1 MSTET
6 EKYEIQPGDGE
17 TRHSALEEFAR
28 DERRPAVLLLGA
40 LIIAAIF
47 FALGIIFDRWTINR
61 NIPSN
66 APLRTTQTSQTI
78 NSKGQARRALEQVQ
92 LEQVRVRKI

>member
-6 EKYEIQPGDGE
+6 EKYEVQPSRDSE

-40 LIIAAIF
+40 LIIAVIF
-47 FALGIIFDRWTINR
+47 FALGIIFDRWTTNR
-61 NIPSN
+61 NLPAT
-66 APLRTTQTSQTI
+66 APLKTTQTSQTI
-78 NSKGQARRALEQVQ
+78 NNTSPDAH
-92 LEQVRVRKI
+92 